1 MTLTAYTCTCSVIY
15 NLAYSM
21 LKYCMYTLVHLH
33 VFGLLI
39 PSVSVGVGV
48 GIGLSVPIVIIA
60 VTMAM
65 LFYWLYSHHKKSVYG
80 M

>member
-1 MTLTAYTCTCSVIY
+1 
-15 NLAYSM
+15 M
-21 LKYCMYTLVHLH
+21 LHVVTFVHLH

-39 PSVSVGVGV
+39 PSVSVGVGI
-48 GIGLSVPIVIIA
+48 GIGLGVPILIIA

-65 LFYWLYSHHKKSVYG
+65 LFYWLYINHGVYG